1 MGPLGNLKIIEVSG
15 LGPGP
20 FCGMLFADLGADV
33 ICVDRAAPSALNPA
47 TDCTR
52 RGKRSILLDL
62 KAPAD
67 REIFLDLVKKADA
80 VFEGFRP
87 GIMEKLGLGPDECM
101 AVNQRLVYGRMTGW
115 GQDGPLAQAAGHD
128 INYISLTGALHAIG
142 RKGEKPVPPLN
153 LVGDF
158 GGGALFLALGM
169 VCAMLEAQ
177 KSGQGQVVDAAMT
190 DGSALLMTLFYS
202 LQAQGLWSTTRGS
215 NLVDGGAPFYDVYET
230 SDGKFISV
238 GSIEPQFYALLLDK
252 LDLDSEEIAAQNDAR
267 QWPEMKCRL
276 EAIFKMRSRD
286 EWCELMEGSD
296 VCFAPVLDFRE
307 APDHPHNRARGT
319 YIDLDGLIQPAP
331 APRFSRTPL
340 KVKFSPRT
348 PGSDREAVLK
358 DWGVV
363 PGQSRK

>member
-1 MGPLGNLKIIEVSG
+1 MGPLNGIKIIEVSG

-33 ICVDRAAPSALNPA
+33 VCVDRAAPFALNPA
-47 TDCTR
+47 TDFTR

-67 REIFLDLVKKADA
+67 RKIFLSLVKKADA

-87 GIMEKLGLGPDECM
+87 GIMEKLGLGPDECI
-101 AVNQRLVYGRMTGW
+101 AANHRLVYGRMTGW
-115 GQDGPLAQAAGHD
+115 GQDGPLARAAGHD

-177 KSGQGQVVDAAMT
+177 KSGEGQVVDAAMT

-202 LQAQGLWSTTRGS
+202 LQAQGQWSTRRGS

-230 SDGKFISV
+230 SDGKFVSV
-238 GSIEPQFYALLLDK
+238 GAIEPQFYALLLEK
-252 LDLDSEEIAAQNDAR
+252 LNLGEEEIGAQNDPR
-267 QWPEMKCRL
+267 NWPEMKGRL
-276 EAIFKMRSRD
+276 EALFKMRSRN
-286 EWCELMEGSD
+286 EWCEIMEGSD
-296 VCFAPVLDFRE
+296 VCFAPVLDFQE

-319 YIDLDGLIQPAP
+319 YIEVDGLLQPAP
-331 APRFSRTPL
+331 APRFSRTASE
-340 KVKFSPRT
+340 VQFSPRV
-348 PGSDREAVLK
+348 PGSDREAVLH
-358 DWGVV
+358 DWDVA
-363 PGQSRK
+363 PG